1 MINVDIAREEW
12 ATHRHSDG
20 LYGGRSEWRD
30 NKFIESSSYIGDD
43 SKEIIPVFAANRMT
57 PWRPSNSWHTHYRGL
72 EDRIDILGDK
82 NFVVRRYGPIEGE
95 EGVDKRLD
103 GLLGTLLRYSLHSQ
117 MSDYFSKNKPR
128 SHHYRVDVSTVP
140 DEDLGMLVIN
150 AIEDVKK
157 EFKDSIESSMDY
169 GLPESHLTNG
179 YGWPQYWRY
188 KELVGHFIGG
198 SGWALHHTRTWINGN
213 VIKYLV
219 GSYFLADVSYTPSG
233 NADINPLICLVTKP
247 KYMEY
252 IRWAIALGKEID
264 RRVVQIWIH
273 PEFDI
278 PRSRWRGLRPYMRKQ
293 FLIPMYDAGVPVIEK
308 ESFKELFKNYTPP
321 KLNNIRDY
329 RKWLMDCSIESINN
343 IKSNLK

>member
-12 ATHRHSDG
+12 ATHRHNYG

-82 NFVVRRYGPIEGE
+82 NFVVRRYRPIEGE
-95 EGVDKRLD
+95 
-103 GLLGTLLRYSLHSQ
+103 
-117 MSDYFSKNKPR
+117 
-128 SHHYRVDVSTVP
+128 VDVSTVP